1 MTHSASP
8 GPGPRDPSG
17 ASTEERNALLRTL
30 YETVG
35 PRILSLGHRYFGG
48 RRDLAEELVAET
60 FARVI
65 AGIGRFGGRS
75 SYDTWIFRIA
85 MNVAAQW
92 IRTEIAHR
100 GATPEVTAAARGR
113 TSEGADVDERKRLV
127 DDAVRALSPEHRMVL
142 ALVVVD
148 GLAQSDVAGLLG
160 VAEGTV
166 WSRYARARVALA
178 REFERRGL
186 AAEDL

>member
-1 MTHSASP
+1 MTATTEP
-8 GPGPRDPSG
+8 APRDLRG
-17 ASTEERNALLRTL
+17 APPKERDELLRSL
-30 YETVG
+30 YEHVG
-35 PRILSLGHRYFGG
+35 PKILSLGHRYFGG
-48 RRDLAEELVAET
+48 RRDLAEDLVAET

-65 AGIGRFGGRS
+65 AGIDRFAGRS
-75 SYDTWIFRIA
+75 SYSTWIFRIA

-92 IRTEIAHR
+92 IRTEIARR
-100 GATPEVTAAARGR
+100 GGTPDAAAAAPGR
-113 TSEGADVDERKRLV
+113 AQDGPEADERKRLV

-148 GLAQSDVAGLLG
+148 GLAQSDVAELLG

-186 AAEDL
+186 AAGDL

>member
-1 MTHSASP
+1 MSVAAAP
-8 GPGPRDPSG
+8 AFRDLRG
-17 ASTEERNALLRTL
+17 ASVDERNALIRSL

-35 PRILSLGHRYFGG
+35 PRVLCLGHRYFGG

-65 AGIGRFGGRS
+65 TGIGRFEGRS
-75 SYDTWIFRIA
+75 SYETWIFRIA
-85 MNVAAQW
+85 MNVAASW
-92 IRTEIAHR
+92 IHGGERRRGDAADADPPAR
-100 GATPEVTAAARGR
+100 GAPSDR
-113 TSEGADVDERKRLV
+113 ADAVERKRLV
-127 DDAVRALSPEHRMVL
+127 DEALRALSPEHRMVL

-148 GLAQSDVAGLLG
+148 GLSQTQVAELLG
-160 VAEGTV
+160 IAEGTV

-186 AAEDL
+186 DADDAG